1 MHSNLLIFMEKM
13 GLSFFKPVDFILQD
27 IDFICLLIWWFSI

>member
-13 GLSFFKPVDFILQD
+13 GLSFFKPVDFI
-27 IDFICLLIWWFSI
+27 CLLIWWFSIKIRL